1 MTTSPASP
9 DEKTPVPDVEPIAH
23 ASTAD
28 HAHPDLHDELGGT
41 PSGDLSA
48 QLIRLIRLINSV
60 KVHAAAKQRH
70 GVEFSSYVLLF
81 QLVRTGPQRLSSL
94 AECVHADASTV
105 SRQVSTLVEHGLVE
119 KRPDELDRRAALL
132 AATDAGLELFRRMR
146 RERNA
151 MFNDVLDSWTT
162 DEITT
167 LTSSLARF
175 NDDFAAHHQHL
186 LGRAAPTDAGDAD
199 ASGVPPDTPS
209 RALHPVPRPDTD
221 LEDLHR

>member
-1 MTTSPASP
+1 MTTSPQSP
-9 DEKTPVPDVEPIAH
+9 
-23 ASTAD
+23 AD
-28 HAHPDLHDELGGT
+28 HAGPAQQADHRGRAAPNDELSGT
-41 PSGDLSA
+41 PSSELSA

-60 KVHAAAKQRH
+60 KVHSAAKQRH

-81 QLVRTGPQRLSSL
+81 QLVRNGPQRLSSL
-94 AECVHADASTV
+94 AECVHADVSTV

-151 MFNDVLDSWTT
+151 MFNDVLDSWTPA
-162 DEITT
+162 EIAALTT
-167 LTSSLARF
+167 SLARF
-175 NDDFAAHHQHL
+175 NDDFAAHHEHL
-186 LGRAAPTDAGDAD
+186 LGRAAVADSGDAD
-199 ASGVPPDTPS
+199 GSGVPPENPS
-209 RALHPVPRPDTD
+209 VPLTSVPRPDTD

>member
-1 MTTSPASP
+1 MTTSPQSP
-9 DEKTPVPDVEPIAH
+9 
-23 ASTAD
+23 AD
-28 HAHPDLHDELGGT
+28 HAGPAQQADHRGRAAPNDELSGT
-41 PSGDLSA
+41 PSSELSA

-60 KVHAAAKQRH
+60 KVHSAAKQRH

-81 QLVRTGPQRLSSL
+81 QLVRNGPQRLSSL
-94 AECVHADASTV
+94 AECVHADVSTV

-151 MFNDVLDSWTT
+151 MFNDVLDSWTP
-162 DEITT
+162 DEIAT

-175 NDDFAAHHQHL
+175 NDDFAAHHQQL
-186 LGRAAPTDAGDAD
+186 LGRPTAAEAGDTEG
-199 ASGVPPDTPS
+199 SGVPPDTPS
-209 RALHPVPRPDTD
+209 RTLAPVPRPDTD
-221 LEDLHR
+221 LEDPH

>member
-1 MTTSPASP
+1 MTTSPPSP
-9 DEKTPVPDVEPIAH
+9 AEH
-23 ASTAD
+23 AE
-28 HAHPDLHDELGGT
+28 HAHPDHADPQDELIGT
-41 PSGDLSA
+41 PSGELSA

-94 AECVHADASTV
+94 AECVHADVSTV

-151 MFNDVLDSWTT
+151 MFNDVLDSWTPA
-162 DEITT
+162 EIAA

-186 LGRAAPTDAGDAD
+186 LGRAASADAGDAD
-199 ASGVPPDTPS
+199 ASEGTPS
-209 RALHPVPRPDTD
+209 AALTAVPRPDTD
-221 LEDLHR
+221 LEDSDR

>member
-1 MTTSPASP
+1 MTTPPRSAGRHA
-9 DEKTPVPDVEPIAH
+9 EP
-23 ASTAD
+23 AD
-28 HAHPDLHDELGGT
+28 HASPHDELGGT
-41 PSGDLSA
+41 PSSDLSA

-94 AECVHADASTV
+94 AEGVHADVSTV

-119 KRPDELDRRAALL
+119 KRPDEADRRAALL

-151 MFNDVLDSWTT
+151 MFNDVLDSWTP
-162 DEITT
+162 DEIAT

-175 NDDFAAHHQHL
+175 NDDFAAHHQQL
-186 LGRAAPTDAGDAD
+186 LGRPTPAEAGDTD

-209 RALHPVPRPDTD
+209 RVLAPVPRPDTD
-221 LEDLHR
+221 LEDPHR

>member
-1 MTTSPASP
+1 MTTPPTSPA
-9 DEKTPVPDVEPIAH
+9 EH
-23 ASTAD
+23 D
-28 HAHPDLHDELGGT
+28 HADPHDELSGT
-41 PSGDLSA
+41 PSGELSA

-94 AECVHADASTV
+94 AECVHADVSTV

-151 MFNDVLDSWTT
+151 MFNDVLDSWTP
-162 DEITT
+162 DEIAT

-175 NDDFAAHHQHL
+175 NDDFAAHHQQL
-186 LGRAAPTDAGDAD
+186 LGRAPADVGDTT
-199 ASGVPPDTPS
+199 ASGVPPDAPS
-209 RALHPVPRPDTD
+209 RTLTPVPRPDTD
-221 LEDLHR
+221 LEDPQR

>member
-1 MTTSPASP
+1 MTTSPPSP
-9 DEKTPVPDVEPIAH
+9 AEH
-23 ASTAD
+23 AE
-28 HAHPDLHDELGGT
+28 HAHPDHADPQDELIGT
-41 PSGDLSA
+41 PSGELSA

-94 AECVHADASTV
+94 AECVHADVSTV

-151 MFNDVLDSWTT
+151 MFNDVLDSWTPA
-162 DEITT
+162 EIAA

-175 NDDFAAHHQHL
+175 NDDFAAHHEHL
-186 LGRAAPTDAGDAD
+186 LGRAAVADSGDAD
-199 ASGVPPDTPS
+199 ASRVPPGTPS
-209 RALHPVPRPDTD
+209 APLTSVPRPDSD
-221 LEDLHR
+221 LEDLRR

>member
-1 MTTSPASP
+1 MTTSPSHADDAAPAQRDDPGDHAASP
-9 DEKTPVPDVEPIAH
+9 DEL
-23 ASTAD
+23 S
-28 HAHPDLHDELGGT
+28 GT
-41 PSGDLSA
+41 PSGELSA

-60 KVHAAAKQRH
+60 KVHSAAKQRH

-151 MFNDVLDSWTT
+151 MFNDVLDSWTPA
-162 DEITT
+162 EIAALTT
-167 LTSSLARF
+167 SLARF
-175 NDDFAAHHQHL
+175 NDDFAAHHEHL
-186 LGRAAPTDAGDAD
+186 LGRAASSDSGDAD

-209 RALHPVPRPDTD
+209 GPVTSVPRPDTD

>member
-1 MTTSPASP
+1 MTTPSPAKHP
-9 DEKTPVPDVEPIAH
+9 QPAEHLGHTEH
-23 ASTAD
+23 A
-28 HAHPDLHDELGGT
+28 DLHDELSGT

-94 AECVHADASTV
+94 AECVHVDVSTV

-151 MFNDVLDSWTT
+151 MFNDVLESWTPA
-162 DEITT
+162 EIAA
-167 LTSSLARF
+167 LTRSLARF

-186 LGRAAPTDAGDAD
+186 LGRAASSSDGD

-209 RALHPVPRPDTD
+209 AVLTSVPRPDTD
-221 LEDLHR
+221 LEDLDR

>member
-1 MTTSPASP
+1 MTTSPQSP
-9 DEKTPVPDVEPIAH
+9 
-23 ASTAD
+23 AD
-28 HAHPDLHDELGGT
+28 HAGPAQQADHRGRAAPNDELSGT
-41 PSGDLSA
+41 PSSELSA

-60 KVHAAAKQRH
+60 KVHSAAKQRH

-81 QLVRTGPQRLSSL
+81 QLVRNGPQRLSSL
-94 AECVHADASTV
+94 AECVHADVSTV

-151 MFNDVLDSWTT
+151 MFNDVLDSWTAA
-162 DEITT
+162 EIAALTT
-167 LTSSLARF
+167 SLARF
-175 NDDFAAHHQHL
+175 NDDFAAHHEHL
-186 LGRAAPTDAGDAD
+186 LGRAAVADSGDAD
-199 ASGVPPDTPS
+199 GSGVPPENPS
-209 RALHPVPRPDTD
+209 VPLTSVPRPDTD